1 MLHPVLDWRL
11 GLDLAD
17 VIAQRP
23 LDTSRWLEERQAI
36 ATGLARA
43 FELDVEGAGPL
54 VAVRDRGSGR
64 AAVLGHPLWPV
75 ENGAWVPQQADAMR
89 ALGSGAGVG
98 MFDLYTARRWPERV
112 VVWLDS

>member
-17 VIAQRP
+17 VVAQRT
-23 LDTSRWLEERQAI
+23 LDTSRWLDEREAI

-43 FELDVEGAGPL
+43 FELDVEDAGQL
-54 VAVRDRGSGR
+54 VAVRDPQSGR
-64 AAVLGHPLWPV
+64 AAVLCHPLWPV
-75 ENGAWVPQQADAMR
+75 EEVAWLPEQEDAVR
-89 ALGSGAGVG
+89 ALGGSSGVG